1 MQLRRIPAIV
11 ATLGASFVWT
21 GVGYSLQPTPGG
33 GSPEWL
39 TAALGWSIGVL
50 SPMPFLIILFGLAA
64 MAVDRAPLGV
74 VLRAF
79 GGNPG
84 AMARGGWSP
93 LRYAVIRYLIAG
105 GFGLLAGLSLTAVN
119 TASDINAGG
128 PFTLLSVAAV
138 VMGGCSLLGGRVAP
152 FGVIAGAVTLSL
164 IGALL
169 STLNVNTNYSAAV
182 QGVILLAMLLIGAAV
197 SRRRSEQ

>member
-1 MQLRRIPAIV
+1 V
-11 ATLGASFVWT
+11 
-21 GVGYSLQPTPGG
+21 
-33 GSPEWL
+33 
-39 TAALGWSIGVL
+39 
-50 SPMPFLIILFGLAA
+50 A
-64 MAVDRAPLGV
+64 MAIDRAPLGV

-79 GGNPG
+79 GDNPG
-84 AMARGGWSP
+84 AMGRGGWSP

-138 VMGGCSLLGGRVAP
+138 VMGGCSLLGGVVAP

-169 STLNVNTNYSAAV
+169 STLNVNTNYSAAL
-182 QGVILLAMLLIGAAV
+182 QGVILLVTLLIGAAV
-197 SRRRSEQ
+197 SQRRNEQ